1 MSKQFISVR
10 INDEL
15 FEGEVEPR
23 KTLADFI
30 REDCTLTGT
39 HLACE
44 HGVCGACTILLD
56 GEAVRSCLM
65 FAVQADGASLTTLE
79 GLAPEGGPMTP
90 VQQGFMEHHGLQ
102 CGFCTPGF
110 VISAHAFLRDHP
122 DPTEAEIREGL
133 SGNLCRCTGY
143 QGIVRAVQRAAEI
156 TREDVTA

>member
-23 KTLADFI
+23 KTLSDFI

-39 HLACE
+39 HLGCE

-122 DPTEAEIREGL
+122 DPSEAEIREGL